1 VRRSDPWHC
10 EACGGRADLADRS
23 LEVGLVRFAVHGETG
38 FELGSGG
45 LEDELRPL
53 LKPCECGGRLGPGP
67 GTGDPVAARFDL
79 EGWRAVAAPGWRRLE
94 SSRDDR
100 LVRLRDVWRPRA
112 LLLLGREDELSREEV
127 LGLRLEDKLAALAD
141 EIERA
146 REVGDLDAAETAHA
160 RYIELGTTYARR
172 FVAHERTD
180 A

>member
-23 LEVGLVRFAVHGETG
+23 LEVGLVRFAVNGEAG
-38 FELGSGG
+38 FELGSHG

-53 LKPCECGGRLGPGP
+53 LRSCQCGGRLAPGP
-67 GTGDPVAARFDL
+67 GTGEPVAARFDL
-79 EGWRAVAAPGWRRLE
+79 EAWRAVAAPGWQHVE

-112 LLLLGREDELSREEV
+112 LVLLGREDELSREEV
-127 LGLRLEDKLAALAD
+127 LGLRLEDKLAALAE
-141 EIERA
+141 EIQRA
-146 REVGDLDAAETAHA
+146 REAGDDDAAETAHA

-172 FVAHERTD
+172 FVAHERSD